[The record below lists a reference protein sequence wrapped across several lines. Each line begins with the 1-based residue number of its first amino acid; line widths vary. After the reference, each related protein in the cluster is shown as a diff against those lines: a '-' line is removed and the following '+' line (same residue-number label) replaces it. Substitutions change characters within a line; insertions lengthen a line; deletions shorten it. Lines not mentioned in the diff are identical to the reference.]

1 MGQWPRVGTGL
12 AVLGHPISH
21 SVSPAMHN
29 AALAALALREPRF
42 RDWRYHAFDVEPE
55 RLGEALAALHE
66 RGFRGVNLTVPHKV
80 LAMAIVT
87 SVDTDAGD
95 AGAVNTLAAED
106 DGWRGF
112 NTDGY
117 GLVEG
122 VRADL
127 EISLHGTPVILLG
140 AGGAARAA
148 AVACLRAGCAS
159 LTIVNRTAAN
169 LAALIAHV
177 RPLAGGNQV
186 SGWAPGGEW
195 VPLAPGTI
203 LINATS
209 LGLKD
214 VDHAPVDLAD
224 WTGVAAVYDMIYNPP
239 VTALLAQARS
249 LGLRSANGLGMLVH
263 QGAKALEIWTGTR
276 ASLHAPVMQAAAAKA
291 LGS

>member
-1 MGQWPRVGTGL
+1 
-12 AVLGHPISH
+12 
-21 SVSPAMHN
+21 MHN
-29 AALAALALREPRF
+29 AALAALATREPRF

-66 RGFRGVNLTVPHKV
+66 RGFKGVNLTVPHKV
-80 LAMAIVT
+80 VAMGIVT
-87 SVDTDAGD
+87 SVDSEAGD

-117 GLVEG
+117 GLLEG
-122 VRADL
+122 IRVDL
-127 EISLHGTPVILLG
+127 GVSLHGAPVILLG

-159 LTIVNRTAAN
+159 LTVLNRSPATREAL
-169 LAALIAHV
+169 LAQIH
-177 RPLAGGNQV
+177 PLAGPTALHGL
-186 SGWAPGGEW
+186 ALDGENHP
-195 VPLAPGTI
+195 VAPGTI

-209 LGLKD
+209 VGLRSAD
-214 VDHAPVDLAD
+214 PAPVDLARFPGL
-224 WTGVAAVYDMIYNPP
+224 TAVYDMIYNPP
-239 VTALLAQARS
+239 VTALLTQAR
-249 LGLRSANGLGMLVH
+249 GLAGVRAANGLSMLVH

-276 ASLHAPVMQAAAAKA
+276 ASTHAPVMQAAAAKA